1 MVRIRKGSEEQSQ
14 EREAYEQLLKSCIS
28 IDSKQDEKKLSALT
42 SDFARSSQDLQK
54 KVAAFKEAITGTPL
68 SAMVLLW
75 GERVSSDKILGKI
88 YLKIMRELVEIGLL
102 PLTLNKKKTTTLQ
115 DLSSQ
120 DSSHIINGI
129 RCHQNWSISRRE
141 DAVLLYT
148 AFAKW
153 LSQETCRY
161 VPEAKDLDRIAT
173 QKRAIAFETY
183 LKILSHL
190 DLREQ
195 ILAKMFYLGGQR
207 ALEEVL
213 SVKIEDVDFFRSIVH
228 FSEDVSYP
236 CHLFE
241 DIKRFI
247 QGRKKGFV
255 FAGKEEER
263 VSTTTPF
270 RALKKAAAK
279 LGLDPEFTFKE
290 FTMNI

>member
-1 MVRIRKGSEEQSQ
+1 MLRNSSQ
-14 EREAYEQLLKSCIS
+14 ERSEEKEAYEQLLKSCLS
-28 IDSKQDEKKLSALT
+28 IDLQQDEKKLSVLT
-42 SDFARSSQDLQK
+42 SDFAKSSQDLQQQ
-54 KVAAFKEAITGTPL
+54 VAAFKEGIAGSPL

-75 GERVSSDKILGKI
+75 GERVSNDKIFGKN
-88 YLKIMRELVEIGLL
+88 YLKIMRDLVETGLL
-102 PLTLNKKKTTTLQ
+102 PLALNKKKATTLQ

-120 DSSHIINGI
+120 DPSHIIDEI
-129 RCHQNWSISRRE
+129 RCHQDWSISRRE

-153 LSQETCRY
+153 LSVETCGY
-161 VPEAKDLDRIAT
+161 VSEAKDVDRIAA

-183 LKILSHL
+183 LKVLSHL

-213 SVKIEDVDFFRSIVH
+213 SVKIEDVDFSRSLIH

-236 CHLFE
+236 RHLFE
-241 DIKRFI
+241 DIKRYI
-247 QGRKKGFV
+247 RDRKKGYV
-255 FAGKEEER
+255 FAGKEDER

-270 RALKKAAAK
+270 RALKRVAAK

-290 FTMNI
+290 FTKNI